1 MPPKTKPLTTGTDY
15 NEGPQAADRFNAAI
29 GRLASL
35 PASAA
40 PRPEPTPRKKAKGK
54 KK

>member
-1 MPPKTKPLTTGTDY
+1 MASKDKPHTTSADY
-15 NEGPQAADRFNAAI
+15 NEGRQAADRFRAAI
-29 GRLASL
+29 GHLAHL
-35 PASAA
+35 PPSAA